1 MKLLHFVVGY
11 FRKNPLPSVL
21 TNLLLMARWGCLI
34 NLRANIGYPFRIRIG
49 RRCVIGRCK
58 ISAAPSPDG
67 TRYTIVIGDRAFIGD
82 GVVMASQGGL
92 IELGSC
98 VSVQDYSIFYGLGGI
113 RIGADTRIAASTVL
127 VSQTHF
133 FDDPDRKIREV
144 RCAGRGIVIG
154 SDCWLGAG
162 VRILDG
168 VTVGDRAVVGAGAV
182 VTRSVAPETIVG
194 GVPARTLKMRFGR

>member
-1 MKLLHFVVGY
+1 MKVLRYIVGFFCKY
-11 FRKNPLPSVL
+11 PLPPVL

-34 NLRANIGYPFRIRIG
+34 HLGAKIGYPFRIRIG
-49 RRCVIGRCK
+49 RRCIIGRCK
-58 ISAAPSPDG
+58 ISAAPSPSG

-82 GVVMASQGGL
+82 GVVMASQGGF

-113 RIGADTRIAASTVL
+113 RVGADIAASTVL

-144 RCAGRGIVIG
+144 RCEGRGIVIG
-154 SDCWLGAG
+154 DDCWLGTG
-162 VRILDG
+162 VRVLDG

-194 GVPARTLKMRFGR
+194 GVPARTLGMRFGR